1 MRFQRSWQ
9 ISIALICLFLG
20 LLVVVQFRTQSQRT
34 RLSTARSEVLL
45 NLYEDTETH
54 RRSLERQVATLRAEL
69 AKAAEGRSLLAG
81 MTAAVSKARK
91 EAGLTELVGPGI
103 VVTLNDSDREVRP
116 GQDQDLYVI
125 HDEDLLLVINELLA
139 GGAEGV
145 AINGQRW
152 TARTEIRCAGPT
164 ASVNRTRIGAPFVI
178 KAVGDP
184 DTLESAM
191 RLRGGVL
198 DALRTWGIKVR
209 VERVE
214 KMALPAYTGSLEFEY
229 ARPVGQTAGTERSE

>member
-1 MRFQRSWQ
+1 MRNLRPWEVTA
-9 ISIALICLFLG
+9 ALICVLLG
-20 LLVVVQFRTQSQRT
+20 LLMVVQFRTQSQKT

-45 NLYEDTETH
+45 NLYEDTEAR
-54 RRSLERQVATLRAEL
+54 RRSLEREVAVLRAEL

-81 MTAAVSKARK
+81 LTKAVAGAR
-91 EAGLTELVGPGI
+91 EQAGLTELVGPGI
-103 VVTLNDSDREVRP
+103 VVTLNDSDREARP

-139 GGAEGV
+139 GGAEGI

-152 TARTEIRCAGPT
+152 TSRTEIRCAGPT

-178 KAVGDP
+178 QAVGDP

-198 DALRTWGIKVR
+198 DALRTWGIRVR
-209 VERVE
+209 IERSERMV
-214 KMALPAYTGSLEFEY
+214 LPAYAGSLEYEY
-229 ARPVGQTAGTERSE
+229 ARPANSPAGGERRE

>member
-1 MRFQRSWQ
+1 MKVLRSWQ
-9 ISIALICLFLG
+9 VSVTLICLLLG
-20 LLVVVQFRTQSQRT
+20 LLMVVQFRTQSQRT

-45 NLYEDTETH
+45 NLYEDTEVH
-54 RRSLERQVATLRAEL
+54 RRNLEREVAALRGEL

-81 MTAAVSKARK
+81 MTKAVTRARA
-91 EAGLTELVGPGI
+91 EAGLTELVGPGV

-145 AINGQRW
+145 ALNGQRW

-164 ASVNRTRIGAPFVI
+164 ASVNRTRIGTPFVI

-184 DTLESAM
+184 DTLESAL

-198 DALRTWGIKVR
+198 DALRTWGIRVR

-214 KMALPAYTGSLEFEY
+214 RMALPGYAGSLVYEY
-229 ARPVGQTAGTERSE
+229 ARPVGQSAGTERSE